1 MEIQLYCQK
10 FYFSKLA
17 EAYYADLNQDVAEK
31 LKVPIRHSDKRHEKE
46 VKKKK
51 SVRFFR
57 GKCVPLQRLSDEIYE
72 KEQIFHH
79 IDSCCRRSSPY
90 DGLLEA

>member
-10 FYFSKLA
+10 FYFGNLA

-31 LKVPIRHSDKRHEKE
+31 LKVPIRHSDKRQKRG
-46 VKKKK
+46 KKRK

-57 GKCVPLQRLSDEIYE
+57 LFCLPLQRLSDGIYE